1 MVIKMFLR
9 PELSGIYKHH
19 EHEKKKIGAEANEKA
34 FAKEPQKFIKNG
46 TMVNGVID
54 F

>member
-1 MVIKMFLR
+1 MVIKLFLR
-9 PELSGIYKHH
+9 PEFSGTKHH
-19 EHEKKKIGAEANEKA
+19 EHEKKKIGAEAHEKA
-34 FAKEPQKFIKNG
+34 FAKELQKFIKNG